1 MTRHQAFAL
10 ALLLTLFGWG
20 ESQAQLQENW
30 VARYRGPSG
39 GNDSARCIAVD
50 TNGNVVVFGPSS
62 GATADDVSA
71 LIKYDRS
78 GNQLWV
84 ARDSQ
89 AFPDYTLARTSG
101 GRRSMCLDGEG
112 NIIVTGVF
120 WPQTNNSS
128 DFITVK
134 YRPDG
139 TKLWSAFYNGPPDVS
154 PNIPPDYSYDVP
166 SELVVDGA
174 GNVYVTGSSI
184 TPVGADYVTIKYDST
199 GQQRWTRR
207 YDGPAHGQDVPA
219 AIGVDTNGNVFV
231 SGSSSGADLA
241 HDFLTIKYDPDGNEL
256 WTARYD
262 GPFHSADEAG
272 AMVVDTSGNVY
283 VVGNSVGSGHCAGN
297 SDAACQDITAVKY
310 DTHGSQLWVTRHER
324 LGESEQATGAAVN
337 DEGDLYVS
345 AASGGLLKFD
355 KDGGLVWASGFH
367 LSEIWGGHAGATAL
381 DSQGNVYVTGHANVG
396 GGLGYA
402 TAMYDADGNR
412 RWIGGYSVPGT
423 YGHLAKALAVDASGK
438 VHVTGGS
445 VSVITPFS
453 DDFVTVQY
461 SPVNVAGAPVINS
474 LPSSITV
481 STGENAT
488 LVATATGEEPL
499 QYRWVR
505 RGWPQRDSHG
515 PTLTLSNLSVTDI
528 SDWSVEV
535 TNTSGT
541 NISRYV
547 RVMVNGAPVISN
559 QPQDQTSLEIAGTIT
574 VFYMEAVGTPPLF
587 FQWLK
592 EGVPVGL
599 NRDYFDL
606 SNPRAAD
613 SGTYSVVVT
622 NAYGSVTS
630 APARLSVLP
639 PVPIVSQ
646 QPQSQTN
653 VRGASVSFVV
663 GAYNQ
668 TSLPDPPRYQW
679 EFNGNS
685 LPGQTNTTLIITNA
699 QRANEGFYRAVISNP
714 FGSISSAPAT
724 LVLLDPGPGWFANVQ
739 PIRISDDDD
748 AFPYPSEIEVSGVS
762 GHITN
767 LSVSLIGLEHSWSSD
782 IDALLV
788 GPGGQSVLL
797 MSDAGSG
804 ISVAGINLTFNKDAA
819 LIIPQPGPLTSGRF
833 RPANYG
839 QFPDYFSA
847 PAPPGPYGTDLS
859 VFDGTNPNGAWR
871 LFVHDD
877 DEDASGLIA
886 GGWRIDLQGDGTP
899 PGIEP
904 GALDHWHVSHS
915 SITNFT
921 MGVTTGPGGFVA
933 VGNRGTIFLS
943 PDGYEWTGRES
954 GINVVLNDA
963 VSDGG
968 TLVAVGAAGAIL
980 TSTDGSNWVR
990 RVSAT
995 AVTLHDVTYGDG
1007 RFVAVGESG
1016 AIQVSLD
1023 SGVSWQPVSSGT
1035 NRTLL
1040 GVAYGPGVFVSV
1052 GVQGVIRISTNG
1064 LNWVAGISTNTLT
1077 LNAVTYGG
1085 GLFVAVGDNRTILT
1099 SSDGRNWTRQTV
1111 APGIGAPFQDVI
1123 YASGTFVCGGVT
1135 GILFSSINGQDW
1147 TARSFPTG
1155 QHIYG
1160 LAFNGATFVAACNG
1174 STNVIF
1180 QSDPVFPQEPRLVRP
1195 PLDTVVL
1202 LGGKT
1207 NLTVTAVGTSPLTYQ
1222 WLRDNAPLPGATNRM
1237 LTFSNTQVSAE
1248 GSYRVTVANALG
1260 SIGSTAA
1267 RLTVGVPPT
1276 VVVQPLNQGVI
1287 QGGAVTFSVEVNGAA
1302 PFSYGWHRPSS
1313 GVAAAPDHGRQS
1325 FWTVTNVQP
1334 GSVGNYGVYVTN
1346 AFGLAVSRAARLSI
1360 LPDTDADGLPDAW
1373 EAAHGLDTNNLEDA
1387 TLDLDA
1393 DGVTNL
1399 DEYRSGT
1406 NPTNTSSALKLR
1418 QSHTNATV
1426 LLGFDAESNKT
1437 YTVQRREAFDSSEW
1451 SKLIDVVGR
1460 TNRQAETVID
1470 PIGTTN
1476 RFYRVVTPRQP

>member
-1 MTRHQAFAL
+1 
-10 ALLLTLFGWG
+10 
-20 ESQAQLQENW
+20 
-30 VARYRGPSG
+30 
-39 GNDSARCIAVD
+39 
-50 TNGNVVVFGPSS
+50 
-62 GATADDVSA
+62 
-71 LIKYDRS
+71 
-78 GNQLWV
+78 
-84 ARDSQ
+84 
-89 AFPDYTLARTSG
+89 
-101 GRRSMCLDGEG
+101 MCLDGEG

-134 YRPDG
+134 YSPEG
-139 TKLWSAFYNGPPDVS
+139 TKLWSARFNGPSDPS
-154 PNIPPDYSYDVP
+154 PGYSHDVP
-166 SELVVDGA
+166 AELVVDGS

-207 YDGPAHGQDVPA
+207 YDGPAHGLDIPA
-219 AIGVDTNGNVFV
+219 AIGMDTNGNIFV
-231 SGSSSGADLA
+231 SGSSSGAGTA
-241 HDFLTIKYDPDGNEL
+241 HDFLTINYDPDGNEL

-262 GPFHSADEAG
+262 GPLHAVDE
-272 AMVVDTSGNVY
+272 VVALAVDVSGNVY
-283 VVGNSVGSGHCAGN
+283 VVGNSVGSGSCAGN
-297 SDAACQDITAVKY
+297 ADSECRDITAVKY
-310 DTHGSQLWVTRHER
+310 DTHGNQLWEARHER
-324 LGESEQATGAAVN
+324 LGRREEAACVAVN
-337 DEGDLYVS
+337 DDGELFV
-345 AASGGLLKFD
+345 AAATGGLLKFNS
-355 KDGGLVWASGFH
+355 DGGLLWSSGFY
-367 LSEIWGGHAGATAL
+367 LSENRGGGAAAVGI
-381 DSQGNVYVTGHANVG
+381 DAEGNAYVTGLAYDDSG
-396 GGLGYA
+396 QSYL
-402 TAMYDADGNR
+402 TAMYDADGHR
-412 RWIGGYSVPGT
+412 RFMASYRVHGT
-423 YGHLAKALAVDASGK
+423 YGHFARALAVDASGK

-453 DDFVTVQY
+453 DDFVTIQY
-461 SPVNVAGAPVINS
+461 SPTNVPGAPVITS
-474 LPSSITV
+474 LTKGVAV
-481 STGENAT
+481 SAGASAT
-488 LVATATGEEPL
+488 LMVTATGEPPL
-499 QYRWVR
+499 QYRWICSN
-505 RGWPQRDSHG
+505 GLPYDAYDT
-515 PTLTLSNLSVTDI
+515 TLTLSNLSVADI
-528 SDWSVEV
+528 ADWRVEV
-535 TNTSGT
+535 SNVHGT
-541 NISRYV
+541 NVSAYV
-547 RVMVNGAPVISN
+547 RVMVNDAPLITDS
-559 QPQDQTSLEIAGTIT
+559 PQNRDLLEADGTVQ
-574 VFYMEAVGTPPLF
+574 VFKTETVGTPPLF
-587 FQWLK
+587 FQWFK

-599 NRDYFDL
+599 NRNYL
-606 SNPRAAD
+606 ALTNPRTAD
-613 SGTYSVVVT
+613 SGNYFVVVT
-622 NAYGSVTS
+622 NVYGAVTSSPAILIVQKPVPVIRMPPQHQTNMLGASVTFTVAAHDTTGSSLSLHYEWQFNEITLPDQTHPTLTITNAQRFNEGAYRVIISNPHGSVTS
-630 APARLSVLP
+630 APAVL
-639 PVPIVSQ
+639 
-646 QPQSQTN
+646 
-653 VRGASVSFVV
+653 
-663 GAYNQ
+663 
-668 TSLPDPPRYQW
+668 
-679 EFNGNS
+679 
-685 LPGQTNTTLIITNA
+685 TLL
-699 QRANEGFYRAVISNP
+699 Q
-714 FGSISSAPAT
+714 
-724 LVLLDPGPGWFANVQ
+724 PGPGWSANLE
-739 PIRISDDDD
+739 PIVIWDDDD
-748 AFPYPSEIEVSGVS
+748 ASPFPSDIEVSGAV
-762 GHITN
+762 GPITN
-767 LSVSLIGLEHSWSSD
+767 LTVSLIGLQHEWPSD
-782 IDALLV
+782 IDVLLV
-788 GPGGQSVLL
+788 GPDGQSVLL

-819 LIIPQPGPLTSGRF
+819 LIVPQPGPLTSGRF

-847 PAPPGPYGTDLS
+847 PAPPGPYGTNLS
-859 VFDGTNPNGAWR
+859 VFDGTNPNGTWR

-877 DEDASGLIA
+877 DEDAEGLIA
-886 GGWRIDLQGDGTP
+886 GGWRIDFQGGGP
-899 PGIEP
+899 EIGIHP
-904 GALDHWHVSHS
+904 ASLDHWHVSHS
-915 SITNFT
+915 SFANSSL
-921 MGVTTGPGGFVA
+921 GVTTGPGGFVA

-943 PDGYEWTGRES
+943 PDGYEWTVREL
-954 GINVVLNDA
+954 GNNIGLNDL

-968 TLVAVGAAGAIL
+968 TLVAVGTAGAIL

-1023 SGVSWQPVSSGT
+1023 SGVSWQAVSSGT

-1040 GVAYGPGVFVSV
+1040 GVAYGQGVFVSV

-1123 YASGTFVCGGVT
+1123 YANGTFVCGGIT

-1202 LGGKT
+1202 LGGTT
-1207 NLTVTAVGTSPLTYQ
+1207 NLNVTAVGTSPLTYQ

-1346 AFGLAVSRAARLSI
+1346 AFGIAVSRAARLSI

-1406 NPTNTSSALKLR
+1406 NPTNASSALKLR